1 MAGLEELFM
10 LLGGLG
16 GSGRGPLP
24 PSLDREKIDRATAK
38 ATACDDAKEELMDD
52 SNPKNRLLLAATDA
66 EYKER
71 NFKKARMLYEQAINE
86 DDHPLAY
93 CNYALWYQQGTRP
106 GCPKDLRKA
115 RELYEKAAEAG
126 KRRAREDTK
135 YGSYGWAYLLP
146 YCHPICWV

>member
-1 MAGLEELFM
+1 MSGLEELMM

-16 GSGRGPLP
+16 GFGGMGRGPLD
-24 PSLDREKIDRATAK
+24 LAMDREKLDRAAAK
-38 ATACDDAKEELMDD
+38 ATACDDAKEALMDG

-71 NFKKARMLYEQAINE
+71 NFKKAKMLYEQAIKE
-86 DDHPLAY
+86 DEHPLAY

-126 KRRAREDTK
+126 EHRARDRHKAVTAWL
-135 YGSYGWAYLLP
+135 GMPACS
-146 YCHPICWV
+146 